1 MRLKKLICIAAGVM
15 LSVVMFF
22 TIADA
27 GERGAKSL
35 FYDPDPEGNVQ
46 KQPDK
51 PLTRNMSASSDS
63 GSSYNDNVNPGV
75 MYWIELVRKGGGVMR
90 VSNDR
95 AFRSGDRIRIHLT
108 TNSDGY
114 LQVIHKGSTGEIIA
128 IPLNNN
134 GEVKMGAD
142 YVIPANGGALAF
154 DNNPGQ
160 ENLSLIFASIKSSN
174 EVLDKMKK
182 GQPELTTSLISQYKN
197 SPNRLQQI
205 EGGSKDL
212 FVTGGTDQSSTST
225 QTYVGQVS
233 PASFNVSGDADFKV
247 DDTVYNAPGNYAV
260 SRTTGAVKEPVVVE
274 IVLNHQQ

>member
-1 MRLKKLICIAAGVM
+1 MRINRFISIAAGVI
-15 LSVVMFF
+15 LAA
-22 TIADA
+22 TIVFSTAYA
-27 GERGAKSL
+27 QERGAKSL
-35 FYDPDPEGNVQ
+35 FFDPNPEGSVQ
-46 KQPDK
+46 KQP
-51 PLTRNMSASSDS
+51 LTRSLGASSDS
-63 GSSYNDNVNPGV
+63 GGSYNDTVNPGV
-75 MYWIELVRKGGGVMR
+75 MYWIELVRPGGSIMR

-114 LQVIHKGSTGEIIA
+114 LQVMHKGSSGEIVP

-160 ENLSLIFASIKSSN
+160 ERLNLIFASIKSSN

-182 GQPELTTSLISQYKN
+182 GQSDIIALISQYKN
-197 SPNRLQQI
+197 SPNRLLYI

-212 FVTGGTDQSSTST
+212 IVTDGAGSAPT
-225 QTYVGQVS
+225 QKYVGQAS
-233 PASFNVSGDADFKV
+233 PASFNVNGASGFKV
-247 DDTVYNAPGNYAV
+247 DDAVYNAPGNYIV
-260 SRTTGAVKEPVVVE
+260 NKTQGATKEPVVVE
-274 IVLNHQQ
+274 IVLNHQP

>member
-1 MRLKKLICIAAGVM
+1 MRIKRLISIAAGVILAVAIVFSAAYAM
-15 LSVVMFF
+15 
-22 TIADA
+22 
-27 GERGAKSL
+27 ERGAKSL
-35 FYDPDPEGNVQ
+35 FFDPNPEG
-46 KQPDK
+46 KPDK
-51 PLTRNMSASSDS
+51 PLTRNMGTSSDS
-63 GSSYNDNVNPGV
+63 GGSYNNNVNPGV
-75 MYWIELVRKGGGVMR
+75 MYWIELVRPGGGVMR

-114 LQVIHKGSTGEIIA
+114 LQVMHKGSSGETVP

-160 ENLSLIFASIKSSN
+160 ERLNLIFASIKSSN

-182 GQPELTTSLISQYKN
+182 GQSDIIALISQYKN
-197 SPNRLQQI
+197 SPNRLLYI

-212 FVTGGTDQSSTST
+212 IVTDGAAASGSTSA
-225 QTYVGQVS
+225 QKYVGQAS
-233 PASFNVSGDADFKV
+233 SASFNVNGASGFKV
-247 DDTVYNAPGNYAV
+247 DEAVYNAPGNYIVNNAH
-260 SRTTGAVKEPVVVE
+260 GATKEPVVVE
-274 IVLNHQQ
+274 IVLNHQP